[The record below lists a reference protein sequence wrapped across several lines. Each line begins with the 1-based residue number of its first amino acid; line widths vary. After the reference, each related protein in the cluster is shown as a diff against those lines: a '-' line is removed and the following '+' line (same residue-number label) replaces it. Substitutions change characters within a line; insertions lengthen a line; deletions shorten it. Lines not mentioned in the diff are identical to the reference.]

1 MVALTSNLSAE
12 ETPPMDASLDLTED
26 LVLPE
31 DGTAGLL
38 IGRAWLPGKVPG
50 PAPVLLQSG
59 SNGGQVIDIS
69 SLAPTVSLLLEREN
83 LAAELRG
90 VAKKALPAVGSIA
103 ELLANTAWDQRSETK
118 PYFLAPV
125 DLQALRAS
133 GVTFVDSMLER
144 VIEEQAKGDPQ
155 QAESIRASLQKEIGT
170 SLAALKPG
178 STEAAK
184 LKESLIE
191 RGLWSQYLEVGIG
204 PDAEIFTKAQPMSA
218 VGTGAEIGI
227 LSTSVWNNPEPE
239 VAVVVNS
246 AGQIVGAT
254 LGNDVNLR
262 DVEGRSALLLGRAKD
277 NNASC
282 ALGPFVRLL
291 DASFDMTA
299 LRNVVIEVEIAGE
312 DGFRLADS
320 YPLAAISRD
329 VEDLVGQAVNGDH
342 QYPDGLVLFLGTM
355 FAPIQDRDR
364 PGEGFTH
371 KLGDRVTIRA
381 RELGALVNV
390 VNYCDR
396 IAPWTFGATALMQNL
411 AQRGLL

>member
-1 MVALTSNLSAE
+1 MNLS
-12 ETPPMDASLDLTED
+12 PD
-26 LVLPE
+26 VILPD
-31 DGTAGLL
+31 DGTTGLL
-38 IGRAWLPGKVPG
+38 VGRAWLPASPASPFAG
-50 PAPVLLQSG
+50 PSPVLLDG
-59 SNGGQVIDIS
+59 DKVFDIS
-69 SLAPTVSLLLEREN
+69 GLSPTTAELFELPDPADAIRRA
-83 LAAELRG
+83 LAAG
-90 VAKKALPAVGSIA
+90 DLPAVGDIA
-103 ELLANTAWDQRSETK
+103 AILANSAWDKRDESK
-118 PYFLAPV
+118 AYFLAPV

-144 VIEEQAKGDPQ
+144 VIEEQAKGDPG
-155 QAESIRASLQKEIGT
+155 QADAIRASLQKEIGT
-170 SLAALKPG
+170 ELAALVPG
-178 STEAAK
+178 SPEAAK

-218 VGTGAEIGI
+218 VGSGAEIGI
-227 LSTSVWNNPEPE
+227 LSSSVWNNPEPE

-246 AGQIVGAT
+246 RGKIVGAT
-254 LGNDVNLR
+254 LANDVNLR

-291 DASFDMTA
+291 DDSFGMA
-299 LRNVVIEVEIAGE
+299 ELRRVVIEVEVAGDS
-312 DGFRLADS
+312 DGFHLADD
-320 YPLAAISRD
+320 YPLTAISRD
-329 VEDLVGQAVNGDH
+329 VEDLVGQALNADH
-342 QYPDGLVLFLGTM
+342 QYPDGLVLLLGTM

-381 RELGALVNV
+381 KTLGALVNR
-390 VNYCDR
+390 VNHCDK
-396 IAPWTFGATALMQNL
+396 IAPWSFGATALLRNL

>member
-1 MVALTSNLSAE
+1 M
-12 ETPPMDASLDLTED
+12 DLTPD
-26 LVLPE
+26 LILPD

-38 IGRAWLPGKVPG
+38 VGRAWLPRGAAGSDIPG
-50 PAPVLLQSG
+50 PSPVVLDGDALRDLSG
-59 SNGGQVIDIS
+59 
-69 SLAPTVSLLLEREN
+69 LAPTTAQLFELDGLPGRIRQA
-83 LAAELRG
+83 LAAG
-90 VAKKALPAVGSIA
+90 SLPAVSA
-103 ELLANTAWDQRSETK
+103 VAAALANSAWNRRDDAAPWLLA
-118 PYFLAPV
+118 PC

-155 QAESIRASLQKEIGT
+155 QAETIRASLQKEIGT

-178 STEAAK
+178 SAEAAR
-184 LKESLIE
+184 LKASLIE

-204 PDAEIFTKAQPMSA
+204 PDAEIFTKSQPMSA
-218 VGTGAEIGI
+218 VGSGAEIGI
-227 LSTSVWNNPEPE
+227 LASSVWNNPEPE

-246 AGQIVGAT
+246 RGAIVGAT

-291 DASFDMTA
+291 DETFTLDA
-299 LRNVVIEVEIAGE
+299 LRNIVIEVEVAGE
-312 DGFRLADS
+312 ADGFRIADS
-320 YPLAAISRD
+320 YPLSAISRD
-329 VEDLVGQAVNGDH
+329 VEDLVGQALNADH

-355 FAPIQDRDR
+355 FAPVQDRER

-371 KLGDRVTIRA
+371 KPGDRVTIRA
-381 RELGALVNV
+381 RELGALVNR
-390 VNYCDR
+390 VNHCDR
-396 IAPWTFGATALMQNL
+396 IAPWTFGTAALMRNL
-411 AQRGLL
+411 AGRGLL

>member
-1 MVALTSNLSAE
+1 M
-12 ETPPMDASLDLTED
+12 DLTEKH
-26 LVLPE
+26 VLPD

-38 IGRAWLPGKVPG
+38 VGRAWLPGPVPG
-50 PAPVLLQSG
+50 PSPVVLDGKEVRDLSTHW
-59 SNGGQVIDIS
+59 
-69 SLAPTVSLLLEREN
+69 PTTSILFESADPAAALREA
-83 LAAELRG
+83 LAAG
-90 VAKKALPAVGSIA
+90 SLPAVGKLSDI
-103 ELLANTAWDQRSETK
+103 LANTAEDKRDPGK
-118 PYFLAPV
+118 PYLLAPC

-144 VIEEQAKGDPQ
+144 VIEEQAKGDPA
-155 QAESIRASLQKEIGT
+155 QADAIRAGLQKEIGT

-178 STEAAK
+178 SSEAAK

-227 LSTSVWNNPEPE
+227 LRTSVWNNPEPE

-246 AGQIVGAT
+246 RGEIVGAT

-282 ALGPFVRLL
+282 ALGPFIRLV
-291 DASFDMTA
+291 DKSFTMKD
-299 LRNVVIEVEIAGE
+299 LRNVVIEVEVAGAA
-312 DGFRLADS
+312 DGFRIADS
-320 YPLAAISRD
+320 YPLNAISRD
-329 VEDLVGQAVNGDH
+329 VEELVGQAVNADH

-371 KLGDRVTIRA
+371 KLGDVVTIRA
-381 RELGALVNV
+381 KSLGALVNR
-390 VNYCDR
+390 VNHCDR
-396 IAPWTFGATALMQNL
+396 IAPWTFGSTALLRNL